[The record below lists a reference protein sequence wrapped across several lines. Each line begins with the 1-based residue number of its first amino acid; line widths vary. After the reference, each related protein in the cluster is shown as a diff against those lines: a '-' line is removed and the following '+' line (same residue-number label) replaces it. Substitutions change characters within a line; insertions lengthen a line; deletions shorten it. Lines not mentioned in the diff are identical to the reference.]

1 MGFACQIASSCS
13 EYSLQDYCF
22 LSTTIDS
29 YWLLSILLIDKIFF
43 WDLDFYRFLISI
55 DFNQRIKSINTDD
68 IDWFPI
74 SIFIDH
80 DHQHTWTSL
89 LVSTFRDKSFWNKI
103 DSSGPSGEP
112 CGQPLNWSFH
122 VLVILLILTQFFRS
136 MKQERRALRTSILII
151 TADPT
156 FQMPCSCPLT
166 KPLRIPRYP

>member
-1 MGFACQIASSCS
+1 MQGSQEGKHAKLWGPRAHFGANILMKIASSCS

-74 SIFIDH
+74 SIFIDY
-80 DHQHTWTSL
+80 DHQHTWTSYWC
-89 LVSTFRDKSFWNKI
+89 V
-103 DSSGPSGEP
+103 
-112 CGQPLNWSFH
+112 
-122 VLVILLILTQFFRS
+122 RS
-136 MKQERRALRTSILII
+136 EISHFETRSIV
-151 TADPT
+151 ADQVVN
-156 FQMPCSCPLT
+156 FAGNPLT
-166 KPLRIPRYP
+166 DLCTCCACHIVDFNAVFSLDEIGTH